1 MLFEHLRM
9 SSYSVLKISRLRKKG
24 LETWQGIFLILS
36 SRWCMRAVERG
47 IVTELVEIAY
57 FMLEEVLC

>member
-1 MLFEHLRM
+1 M
-9 SSYSVLKISRLRKKG
+9 LKISRLRKKG